1 MSCITVTSFSRTPDN
16 GALSSPP
23 PTPMHSLDI

>member
-1 MSCITVTSFSRTPDN
+1 MSCITVTSFSPSPDS

-23 PTPMHSLDI
+23 PTLMHSLDI

>member
-1 MSCITVTSFSRTPDN
+1 MSCITVTSITHTPDN

-23 PTPMHSLDI
+23 PTLMHSLDR